1 MVFNKIYSLFFMN
14 DSLTNLRLETLFQL
28 NSNDLQSLSLF
39 DYYDNLKV
47 AEIVL
52 NFIFNLASA
61 MY

>member
-47 AEIVL
+47 AEFVL